1 MCYAFEALGPSGLIA
16 ALVFG
21 RAVRVDASDDAGKAV
36 WLSQGVFAWSP
47 ARRVISLVSLGKGAS
62 EGVKKRGLAAPFLLP
77 IQSQLDSGNTG
88 PADHEAFCG
97 AGKGKA

>member
-47 ARRVISLVSLGKGAS
+47 ARRIISLVSLGKGAS
-62 EGVKKRGLAAPFLLP
+62 EGVKKRGCKAPFLLP
-77 IQSQLDSGNTG
+77 IQS
-88 PADHEAFCG
+88 
-97 AGKGKA
+97 

>member
-36 WLSQGVFAWSP
+36 WLSQGVFLHGLL
-47 ARRVISLVSLGKGAS
+47 RGAS
-62 EGVKKRGLAAPFLLP
+62 SP
-77 IQSQLDSGNTG
+77 
-88 PADHEAFCG
+88 
-97 AGKGKA
+97 